1 MHSLYMIRKALVT
14 SALLVL
20 AFTCYT
26 TDVYANSPVQEKRL
40 NGKVSNSSIFAQ
52 RESTGSDE
60 NNKRDSFFSII
71 SLPNHVKLLTGTR
84 GTLFLM
90 SNDGRFSSIN
100 TGSKKNLYSA
110 LKVQTDTVL
119 IGADRGQL
127 YKTDVAIKTFK
138 SIQLSQRE
146 DVFKLLETADN
157 KVFAVGAYGLFMSST
172 SPFEK
177 WDEESLPWETYLKS
191 AWAELGESLPHLSS
205 SCSSETGTSYIVGE
219 YGLLLKYDGTTW
231 VKLHGG
237 SIEPALYGCV
247 ISNEGKDII
256 AVGQRGLIIHS
267 ADGGLNWENT
277 KLKKKADLYGIK
289 KVNSVSILMAD
300 QRQLFVS
307 KGWKDWSCK
316 RLKNDNAIGW
326 YIDMLTTNSDLIFV
340 GNKGKVSSTPLKLIS
355 NIFQSNTDVK
365 GLNSCE

>member
-1 MHSLYMIRKALVT
+1 MHYFYMVRKELVT
-14 SALLVL
+14 SALLIL
-20 AFTCYT
+20 TSICFTAE
-26 TDVYANSPVQEKRL
+26 VYANAAVRESVVS
-40 NGKVSNSSIFAQ
+40 GKVSNSSIFAQ
-52 RESTGSDE
+52 RESGDSVG
-60 NNKRDSFFSII
+60 NQRDSFFSVI
-71 SLPNHVKLLTGTR
+71 SLSNHVKLLTGTR

-90 SNDGRFSSIN
+90 SSDGRFSSIN

-127 YKTDVAIKTFK
+127 YKTDVSLKTFK
-138 SIQLSQRE
+138 PIQLSPGE

-177 WDEESLPWETYLKS
+177 WDEVSLPWEHYLKS
-191 AWAELGESLPHLSS
+191 AWQELGESLPHLYS
-205 SCSSETGTSYIVGE
+205 SCSSETGTSYVVGE

-256 AVGQRGLIIHS
+256 AVGQRGLVIHS
-267 ADGGLNWENT
+267 ADGGLNWEST

-289 KVNSVSILMAD
+289 KVNGVSILMAD

-307 KGWKDWSCK
+307 KSWKDWSCK

-326 YIDMLTTNSDLIFV
+326 YIDMLTTSSDLILV

-355 NIFQSNTDVK
+355 NIFQSSADVK
-365 GLNSCE
+365 GFNSCE